1 MNKQFAIV
9 VPTDYGPMIV
19 NRYDTWQT
27 NALFKTHQALDH
39 GEICLMAE
47 ILRRRSTTEIN
58 GFGGPA
64 VAGIAPVAIVKKEEP
79 TFIDVG
85 GCFGTW
91 SIALAPLC
99 KEVHVFEPQRILYN
113 MICGS
118 VALNSFEHV
127 YCHNV
132 AIGLHGRIPVPQ
144 FDYGKQLS
152 FGSIEFG
159 EKQTEKLDQERGT
172 ETLEFVQCRP
182 LDDYQFE
189 HADAIK
195 IDVEGMEFDAVHS
208 AIWTISKHRPVL
220 YVEILKSDAQ
230 RIMEVFENLNYSFW
244 EVGMNMLCVPNEFA
258 PKIADITKQ
267 FKERSIVTA

>member
-39 GEICLMAE
+39 GEICLIAE
-47 ILRRRSTTEIN
+47 ILKRKAVPTTTTQ
-58 GFGGPA
+58 PPSS
-64 VAGIAPVAIVKKEEP
+64 V
-79 TFIDVG
+79 FIDVG

-127 YCHNV
+127 YSHNV
-132 AIGLHGRIPVPQ
+132 AIGLHGRIAVPQ

-182 LDDYQFE
+182 LDDFQFE

-208 AIWTISKHRPVL
+208 AIWTICKHRPVL

-230 RIMEVFENLNYSFW
+230 RIMGVFDTLDYSFW
-244 EVGMNMLCVPNEFA
+244 EVGMNMLCVPTEFA
-258 PKIADITKQ
+258 PKVADITKQ
-267 FKERSIVTA
+267 FKERSIVAA

>member
-1 MNKQFAIV
+1 MKNYSMV

-19 NRYDTWQT
+19 NRFDTWQT
-27 NALFKTHQALDH
+27 NALFKTRLALDH
-39 GEICLMAE
+39 SEICMIAE
-47 ILRRRSTTEIN
+47 ILRRRGEQQ
-58 GFGGPA
+58 
-64 VAGIAPVAIVKKEEP
+64 

-127 YCHNV
+127 HCYNM
-132 AIGLHGRIPVPQ
+132 AIGRPVDIPVPQ

-159 EKQTEKLDQERGT
+159 EKQTEKLDQERGADSS
-172 ETLEFVQCRP
+172 ELVHCVP
-182 LDDYQFE
+182 LDCYKFE

-208 AIWTISKHRPVL
+208 ALYTIHKHRPVL

-230 RIMEVFENLNYSFW
+230 RIMEVFQSLEYSFW
-244 EVGMNMLCVPNEFA
+244 DVGMNMLCVPSEFA
-258 PKIADITKQ
+258 PKLVDITKQ
-267 FKERSIVTA
+267 FKERAIVPA